1 MADFSNIIDQKSI
14 PSSPT
19 SEMELLGSTSL
30 FDCHFDGGEVVS
42 RDEMKLKYYLYQDK
56 VITYKNEDKLKGAVI
71 LDDVLLR
78 VDEVP
83 LIKLYKKYDTPP
95 DNMYLKVPCIPK
107 NNPWHFNCK
116 NSMRREIRNLTE
128 IKHPNIPKLH
138 GYREQDGYILG
149 LYIDKY
155 DITLEDLLESKVDF
169 DRNKFFAKLCE
180 IVKSIHKQGY
190 VHADMH
196 ELNIMVKKGNLDEPF
211 LIDFDS
217 AEKIGTKTSRQSK
230 YLCEYRVK
238 TFTENIDNDY
248 LVDIK
253 KLLGIDEQD
262 EEVKKPDVV
271 KPAIAA
277 SNA

>member
-1 MADFSNIIDQKSI
+1 MAGFSKNIDKNSI
-14 PSSPT
+14 PSAPT
-19 SEMELLGSTSL
+19 SEMELLGTTSL
-30 FDCHFDGGEVVS
+30 LNYHLDNGKVVS
-42 RDEMKLKYYLYQDK
+42 YDEMKLKYYLDKDK
-56 VITYKNEDKLKGAVI
+56 VITYENEDKLKGAVM

-83 LIKLYKKYDTPP
+83 LIKLYKKFDTPP
-95 DNMYLKVPCIPK
+95 AENMYLKVPCIPK

-128 IKHPNIPKLH
+128 IKHPNIPKLY
-138 GYREQDGYILG
+138 GYRELDGYILG

-169 DRNKFFAKLCE
+169 DRHKFFAKLCE

-196 ELNIMVKKGNLDEPF
+196 DLNIMVKKENLDEPF

-217 AEKIGTKTSRQSK
+217 AEKIGTETGRQRK
-230 YLCEYRVK
+230 YVFEFRDKV
-238 TFTENIDNDY
+238 FNEDIDNY
-248 LVDIK
+248 SLALLK
-253 KLLGIDEQD
+253 KRLEIEDDKIEATPVIATPDE
-262 EEVKKPDVV
+262 
-271 KPAIAA
+271 
-277 SNA
+277 